1 MQTMNTLRTAALAAT
16 LCLTSIPAKSET
28 FNLSLS
34 VGGNATF
41 FPEASKG
48 FLVADTA
55 GDGFQFLGSN
65 ASYLLYGANA
75 SANGTTWGANDV
87 VVLANLETGV
97 FPDVGRGFDTIV
109 LPYDSTAL
117 NPNWTTGDALIL
129 VWFPNGSAGNRSS
142 FSHYRSDIPS
152 GGTIG
157 FTTPSQ
163 GSTDN
168 IVAVGIS
175 PAGGN
180 ITLANE
186 EFVVWLFE
194 KIFLRA
200 PGRDEF
206 LENLA
211 LLQPAGNLTESGLA
225 DAMLRS
231 TAFASQDKPV
241 YAAHYWLGIAPSGRD
256 SLAAAANLVQQNTS
270 PLSAWQPFGNS
281 ALAPFGATFGMANA
295 TQFILNNS
303 TLQSGNASVVSLSN
317 TAFVDWFSGQ
327 VDGNGLTAGQKTEL
341 TNFMSA
347 HSPPTTRQGALV
359 SFLSGYFASQD
370 SSSNEAILGA
380 AARWLLNDRWDA
392 VTNRPLS
399 DAYLQ
404 LLLDPPVLAI
414 DVNPPNAGTVTQNGT
429 STQNGTHHV
438 DTHVPIS
445 ATPTADYRFLNWSGN
460 GVASPGNTTTTVFLD
475 DDRQITANFGLILT
489 VAYDANSSTSGTAPT
504 SGNATFGSSFTPVVA
519 GSLART
525 GYTFAGWN
533 TAANGSGASFAAGT
547 SATWSLSANTTLYAQ
562 WTANTLTVTTD
573 EQGGSAIANAS
584 TTTGASLS
592 SPGTPTRSG
601 YAFAGWFTAS
611 SGGTAITFP
620 YGHGEAAD
628 FTLYAQWTA
637 NSLAVSYDSQGGST
651 MANGTTTTGGLIA
664 ATPGTP
670 TRAGYTFN
678 GWFVA
683 ASGGSAITFPHRHG
697 QTDNFTLYAQW
708 TANTSNPP
716 PGGSSSASPGSGGGG
731 GSGSGSGSSQIQKSK
746 KSKKGGSGS
755 VKKSSGSSKKS
766 AIKKSSKKSKKSG
779 AKKPKKK

>member
-1 MQTMNTLRTAALAAT
+1 MQTMNTLRTAVLAAT

-55 GDGFQFLGSN
+55 GDGFQFLSSN
-65 ASYLLYGANA
+65 SSYLLYEANA
-75 SANGTTWGANDV
+75 SAKGTSWGANDIV
-87 VVLANLETGV
+87 LLANLETIV

-129 VWFPNGSAGNRSS
+129 VWFPDGSAGNGAS

-152 GGTIG
+152 DGTIG

-180 ITLANE
+180 ITLAANE

-194 KIFLRA
+194 KIFLRL

-206 LENLA
+206 LENLY

-281 ALAPFGATFGMANA
+281 ALAPFGATFGMGNA
-295 TQFILNNS
+295 IQFILNNS

-317 TAFVDWFSGQ
+317 TAFVDWFLGQ

-341 TNFMSA
+341 ANFMDA
-347 HSPPTTRQGALV
+347 HSPPAIRQGALV
-359 SFLSGYFASQD
+359 SFLSGYFALQD

-392 VTNRPLS
+392 ATNRPLS

-414 DVNPPNAGTVTQNGT
+414 DVNPPNAGTVTG
-429 STQNGTHHV
+429 NGTHHV
-438 DTHVPIS
+438 DTHVAIS
-445 ATPTADYRFLNWSGN
+445 ATPAAQYRFLKWSGN
-460 GVASPGNTTTTVFLD
+460 GVATPGNATTTVFLD
-475 DDRQITANFGLILT
+475 NDRQITANFALI
-489 VAYDANSSTSGTAPT
+489 
-504 SGNATFGSSFTPVVA
+504 
-519 GSLART
+519 
-525 GYTFAGWN
+525 
-533 TAANGSGASFAAGT
+533 
-547 SATWSLSANTTLYAQ
+547 
-562 WTANTLTVTTD
+562 
-573 EQGGSAIANAS
+573 
-584 TTTGASLS
+584 
-592 SPGTPTRSG
+592 
-601 YAFAGWFTAS
+601 
-611 SGGTAITFP
+611 
-620 YGHGEAAD
+620 
-628 FTLYAQWTA
+628 
-637 NSLAVSYDSQGGST
+637 LAVSYDSQGGSV

-678 GWFVA
+678 GWFGAASEGSAITFPHTHGQTDNFKLYAQWTANSLAVSYDSQGGSVMANGTTTTGGSIAATPGTPTRAGYTFNGWFGA
-683 ASGGSAITFPHRHG
+683 ASGGSAIIFPHTHG

-708 TANTSNPP
+708 TANTSNPT
-716 PGGSSSASPGSGGGG
+716 PGGSSSASSGSGGGG
-731 GSGSGSGSSQIQKSK
+731 GSGSSQVQKSK

-779 AKKPKKK
+779 DKKSKKK